1 MFNYTLCLVL
11 LQRSQLPPMAGFI
24 DPQAQLLPMSS
35 CVWNLDTFRLSTTR
49 NADQADQPCIL
60 HIPGMNGIIRTQK
73 AAQTFI
79 SILHLPTFSSLRIL
93 SHQCKG
99 PEKNFC
105 QFRPGHDGIQEW
117 TTRFTAIALVAIALE
132 STTCACLGGTIPN
145 WTSSVHKA
153 LPGFFL
159 RIFSSLTCLKNLF

>member
-24 DPQAQLLPMSS
+24 GPQAKMLPVSP

-49 NADQADQPCIL
+49 NADQADQPCVL
-60 HIPGMNGIIRTQK
+60 RIPGMNGIIRTQK

-79 SILHLPTFSSLRIL
+79 SILHLPTLSSLRLL

-105 QFRPGHDGIQEW
+105 RFRPEQDGIQERA
-117 TTRFTAIALVAIALE
+117 TRFTAIALVAIALE
-132 STTCACLGGTIPN
+132 STSCAFLGGTNSKLNVVSP
-145 WTSSVHKA
+145 
-153 LPGFFL
+153 
-159 RIFSSLTCLKNLF
+159 